1 MDTRNALLIANLTG
15 IGLGAAG
22 TVLDALNW
30 VSWLSLLLSLTGIGA
45 SAAAT
50 VWAQK
55 AVILGISR
63 TAGRYAAK
71 AY

>member
-15 IGLGAAG
+15 LGLQAAG

-30 VSWLSLLLSLTGIGA
+30 IGWASLLLSLTGIGA
-45 SAAAT
+45 SAAAV
-50 VWAQK
+50 VWSQK
-55 AVILGISR
+55 AIILGISR

-71 AY
+71 AF